1 MARITVEDCL
11 QYENNRFA
19 LVLLASKRAKQLL
32 SGSQMLIEESKN
44 KSIVTSLREIA
55 AHKVRFMTG
64 EEQVAEQAKRA
75 ADVEANRK
83 ARAESAAASAA
94 VSAASVSGK
103 AAKSEADSAA
113 SDTVDTAGI

>member
-32 SGSQMLIEESKN
+32 SGAHALITESKN

-55 AHKVRFMTG
+55 AHKVRFMTS
-64 EEQVAEQAKRA
+64 EEQLAEEARRVSEAEAAK
-75 ADVEANRK
+75 K
-83 ARAESAAASAA
+83 ARAESAAAAVAA
-94 VSAASVSGK
+94 AAEIKPVVETPSDEGVDNSG
-103 AAKSEADSAA
+103 SIP
-113 SDTVDTAGI
+113 V